1 MRMAFGLAGLLV
13 TVAIMA
19 YVWSFYTQA
28 VSNSAAQVRPVAEQI
43 AGVESGAL
51 TGHVSEH
58 IKLSE
63 YAGPNGKLKAIT
75 VNQIDTGSSMQAYY
89 GLRPGDQII
98 EVGVMRVQDMDGGL
112 AIAMV
117 QEAYQRKQPLAVVRD
132 GRRLDLPQAR
142 SAPPPVAPPVA
153 NPQPATPAPGAAPV
167 ATPAP
172 APAPAPAQPVE
183 PKSNPLHRQLDAIK
197 NYGQ

>member
-13 TVAIMA
+13 TVVIMV
-19 YVWSFYTQA
+19 YVWSFYTQG

-43 AGVESGAL
+43 AGVESGDL

-58 IKLSE
+58 IKLAE
-63 YAGPNGKLKAIT
+63 YAGTDGKLRSIAVT
-75 VNQIDTGSSMQAYY
+75 QIDAGSSMQAYY

-98 EVGVMRVQDMDGGL
+98 EVAQMKVHEMDGGL

-117 QEAYQRKQPLAVVRD
+117 QEAYQRKQMLVVMRD
-132 GRRLDLPQAR
+132 GRRLDLPQPKN
-142 SAPPPVAPPVA
+142 APVPYAPPVQPQA
-153 NPQPATPAPGAAPV
+153 ATPQPS
-167 ATPAP
+167 TPAP
-172 APAPAPAQPVE
+172 APAPAAPAPQPAR
-183 PKSNPLHRQLDAIK
+183 SNVNPIHRQLDLIK